1 LLPPADFFPASLHN
15 LAYKQGTRL
24 CPDPG
29 FRNDLTR
36 LIDSI
41 KKHLRE
47 HSPNP
52 TEQIRH

>member
-1 LLPPADFFPASLHN
+1 LLPPADFFPASLHD

-24 CPDPG
+24 RPDPG